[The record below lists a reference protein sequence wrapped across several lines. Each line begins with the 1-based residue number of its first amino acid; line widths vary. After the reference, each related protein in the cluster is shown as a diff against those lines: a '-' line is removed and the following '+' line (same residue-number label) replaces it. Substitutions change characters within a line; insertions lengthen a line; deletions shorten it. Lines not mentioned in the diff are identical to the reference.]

1 MNPSSIWTA
10 ALAAL
15 FQLLFASACVLA
27 ADHGGA
33 ATGEGPTAG
42 KAGIFGSPAILDRHQ
57 PSGRIS
63 NVYGGP
69 GIDSNAEIAVDS
81 AGRWIAVWHSTE
93 NLGDRLGDDCDIL
106 YSVSEDGVAWTPPAA
121 VNQNAEVDSGD
132 DLSPSIATDQTGT
145 WVVAWESGDS
155 LGATTG
161 RDRDLLVSRSVD
173 NGKTWGPPVP
183 LNNNASNDWGEDRSV
198 RLATDRAGKWMAVW
212 SSTDSLGSTI
222 GGDSDI
228 LVALSADNGAT
239 WTPPTP
245 VNSNAASDSGFD
257 TSPDIATDRAGN
269 WIVSWSSGDSRGG
282 MIGTDR
288 DILLAR
294 SSDFGGNWSKA
305 TPLNSNA
312 ASDSNSDWS
321 PRLATDG
328 HGNWVVVWTSSDSLD
343 DAIGVD
349 RDVLTAR
356 SRDNGLT
363 WSQTRALNH
372 NAAVDSREDSSP
384 NIAADG
390 KGNWM
395 VIWHAWGGFTYDDG
409 SDADVVVAMSND
421 NGRTW
426 SVPFDANR
434 HARRDN
440 VDDMLPAIA
449 ADGSGNWVAV
459 WQSFH
464 PSGAQNE
471 QFEWRIVGARGTLH
485 AAGIAKP

>member
-1 MNPSSIWTA
+1 MTPSSIWTA

-15 FQLLFASACVLA
+15 FQLLFAPACVLA
-27 ADHGGA
+27 ADHGGV
-33 ATGEGPTAG
+33 ATGEGPAAG
-42 KAGIFGSPAILDRHQ
+42 KAGIFGSPVILDRHQ
-57 PSGRIS
+57 PTGRIS

-69 GIDSNAEIAVDS
+69 GIDSNAEIATD
-81 AGRWIAVWHSTE
+81 AGGRWIAVWHSSET
-93 NLGDRLGDDCDIL
+93 LGDRLGDDWDIL

-121 VNQNAEVDSGD
+121 VNRNAEIDSGD
-132 DLSPSIATDQTGT
+132 DLSPSIATDEKGT
-145 WVVAWESGDS
+145 WVVAWESSDS

-161 RDRDLLVSRSVD
+161 RDRDLFVSRSAD
-173 NGKTWGPPVP
+173 LGKTWSAPVT
-183 LNNNASNDWGEDRSV
+183 LNSNASKDWGDDRSV
-198 RLATDRAGKWMAVW
+198 RLVTDAGGHWMAVW
-212 SSTDSLGSTI
+212 SSTDSLGSTV

-228 LVALSADNGAT
+228 LVALSTDNGAT
-239 WTPPTP
+239 WTPQTP

-269 WIVSWSSGDSRGG
+269 WLVTWSSGDSKGG

-294 SSDFGGNWSKA
+294 SSDFGGSWSA
-305 TPLNSNA
+305 STPLNSNA

-321 PRLATDG
+321 PRLATDRR
-328 HGNWVVVWTSSDSLD
+328 GNWVAVWTSSDGLD

-349 RDVLTAR
+349 RDVLTSR
-356 SRDNGLT
+356 SADNGLT

-384 NIAADG
+384 DIAVDG

-409 SDADVVVAMSND
+409 SDADVVAALSDD

-434 HARRDN
+434 YARRDN

-459 WQSFH
+459 WQSYH
-464 PSGAQNE
+464 PSGPE
-471 QFEWRIVGARGTLH
+471 SEKSEWLIQGARGTVRTG
-485 AAGIAKP
+485 GIANP